1 MAWGLDPS
9 GAILDAWGVGDT
21 PEGLDRFAEITLE
34 AAART
39 VGIVKLPAAFLERHG
54 WQGTDLQRL
63 VSEAQTDPRARRA
76 PTQDTLKRNSTT
88 SPSCMT

>member
-34 AAART
+34 AAAGS

-63 VSEAQTDPRARRA
+63 VSEAQTDPQRVERPLR
-76 PTQDTLKRNSTT
+76 TR
-88 SPSCMT
+88 